1 MIGQT
6 GLRTAAFCLTA
17 GRAPAPGTPSFSST
31 YVPNCVSPVL
41 ACRTVV
47 DRSSLQSVKFIYPSA
62 DWEEADKV
70 EDVIVLLRLNI
81 SMVDFSFSGS
91 E

>member
-1 MIGQT
+1 MFKCII
-6 GLRTAAFCLTA
+6 LLIL
-17 GRAPAPGTPSFSST
+17 PD
-31 YVPNCVSPVL
+31 CVSPVL